1 MVARGKFR
9 RTTPEIYLARKFRD
23 SVSEFWCIAE
33 RARYLPRS
41 AWKIMA
47 NRHIEDKGGCMMSE
61 LTTRATSPVIL
72 YTTGDGKV
80 TVDVWFA
87 NDNFWLTQKAMAEL
101 FGVKTPAVNKHLK
114 NVFTTGELVEDS
126 VISILETTAADGKT
140 YATRFYNLDAVIAVG
155 YRVNSVKATHFRI
168 WATQT
173 LREYMV
179 KGFALND
186 EMLKNGRA
194 FGQDYF
200 DELLERIREIR
211 ASERRA
217 YQKIADVFEQCSSDY
232 QSNGE
237 ETQLFFQMVQNKL
250 HFASTGQ
257 TAAEIVHG
265 RADANK
271 PFMGLT
277 TWKNAPRG
285 KILKGDVAV
294 AKNYLNEAEVGKLNR
309 LVAMFIDFAEVRALD
324 RKVMAMKDWL
334 GWVARFLDFT
344 DQQVLENAGKIS
356 QEMARTKAH
365 AEYEKFRVQQDL
377 DYQSDFDLKLA
388 RYLKGEGKQ

>member
-1 MVARGKFR
+1 
-9 RTTPEIYLARKFRD
+9 
-23 SVSEFWCIAE
+23 
-33 RARYLPRS
+33 
-41 AWKIMA
+41 
-47 NRHIEDKGGCMMSE
+47 MSE
-61 LTTRATSPVIL
+61 LTTRETKPIIL

-114 NVFTTGELVEDS
+114 NIFATGELVEDS
-126 VISILETTAADGKT
+126 VVSILETTAADGKI

-179 KGFALND
+179 KGFVLND
-186 EMLKNGRA
+186 EMLKNGRS

-232 QSNGE
+232 QSNSE
-237 ETQLFFQMVQNKL
+237 ETQLFFQIVQNKL

-285 KILKGDVAV
+285 KIIKSDVTI
-294 AKNYLNEAEVGKLNR
+294 AKNYLNQSEVGKLNR
-309 LVAMFIDFAEVRALD
+309 LVSAFIDFAELRALNHQ
-324 RKVMAMKDWL
+324 VMTMQNWL
-334 GWVARFLDFT
+334 EWVKRFLNFT

-356 QEMARTKAH
+356 QEMARAKAH

-377 DYQSDFDLKLA
+377 DYRSDFDLTLA
-388 RYLKGEGKQ
+388 RYLKGEGQP

>member
-1 MVARGKFR
+1 
-9 RTTPEIYLARKFRD
+9 
-23 SVSEFWCIAE
+23 
-33 RARYLPRS
+33 
-41 AWKIMA
+41 
-47 NRHIEDKGGCMMSE
+47 MSE
-61 LTTRATSPVIL
+61 LTTRQTSRVIL
-72 YTTGDGKV
+72 YTTGDGKI

-87 NDNFWLTQKAMAEL
+87 NDNFWLTQKMMAEL

-114 NVFTTGELVEDS
+114 NIFATGELVEDAVVS
-126 VISILETTAADGKT
+126 VLETTAADGKT

-155 YRVNSVKATHFRI
+155 YRVSSIKATHFRI

-232 QSNGE
+232 QGNSE
-237 ETQLFFQMVQNKL
+237 EMQLFFQMVQNKL
-250 HFASTGQ
+250 HFASTGKP
-257 TAAEIVHG
+257 AAEIVHS

-285 KILKGDVAV
+285 KILKGDVTI
-294 AKNYLNEAEVGKLNR
+294 AKNYLNQSELDKLNR
-309 LVAMFIDFAEVRALD
+309 LVSLFIDFAEVRALN
-324 RKVMAMKDWL
+324 RQVMTMKNWL
-334 GWVARFLDFT
+334 EWVERFLNFT

-365 AEYEKFRVQQDL
+365 AEYDKFRVQQDL

-388 RYLKGEGKQ
+388 RYLKGEEKP